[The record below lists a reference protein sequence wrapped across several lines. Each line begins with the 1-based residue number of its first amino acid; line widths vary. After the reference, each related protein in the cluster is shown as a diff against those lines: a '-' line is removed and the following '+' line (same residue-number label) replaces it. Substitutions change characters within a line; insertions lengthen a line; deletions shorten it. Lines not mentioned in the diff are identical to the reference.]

1 METKSQSH
9 KSLIILFESVLVSGL
24 MLFSSCV
31 HYQCDPTYNGPRK
44 RSAEMLEYYSYP
56 KRKVEAEVE
65 IIEHRKK
72 YIIKEIEFPSALNV
86 FGAENIRLDYYMQ
99 RELGKFPTVIILPI
113 AGGRDF
119 FVKSFAR
126 YFASNGFNCAIV
138 HNREFSLKDIKS
150 AEQIENY
157 FRQAVLDNRQV
168 LDYLLGRQEVDEDRV
183 GCVGLSLGGIKA
195 SLISGVDKRLKC
207 SVLGLAGGSIA
218 DIALL
223 SKEQSLREGIREH
236 MNDGASSDAIHI
248 ELSEKVKTDPLKLAE
263 YIDARNILMFI
274 ARFDRVVPRKC
285 GDRLWE
291 AIGKPEI
298 IYLFAGHYSSFLY
311 SPYAEAESLQFLKKK
326 FELK

>member
-44 RSAEMLEYYSYP
+44 RSAEMLEYYNYP

-72 YIIKEIEFPSALNV
+72 YIIKEIEFPSARNV

-119 FVKSFAR
+119 FVKSFAS

-138 HNREFSLKDIKS
+138 HNREFSLKDTKS
-150 AEQIENY
+150 AEQVENY

-168 LDYLLGRQEVDEDRV
+168 LDYLLERQEVDENRV

-195 SLISGVDKRLKC
+195 SLI
-207 SVLGLAGGSIA
+207 
-218 DIALL
+218 
-223 SKEQSLREGIREH
+223 
-236 MNDGASSDAIHI
+236 
-248 ELSEKVKTDPLKLAE
+248 
-263 YIDARNILMFI
+263 
-274 ARFDRVVPRKC
+274 
-285 GDRLWE
+285 
-291 AIGKPEI
+291 
-298 IYLFAGHYSSFLY
+298 
-311 SPYAEAESLQFLKKK
+311 
-326 FELK
+326 